1 MRIMRINQLDLR
13 EKKLYDESLKCKK
26 FKKKKDSIGK
36 KDIKLI

>member
-13 EKKLYDESLKCKK
+13 EKKLYDESLKFNKLL
-26 FKKKKDSIGK
+26 KKKDSIGN